1 MPIGLGD
8 PEEGSGEP
16 SQVSP
21 VPTAPQ
27 TPTMARL
34 GWQLLHLPSSDDSS
48 GRGGLWD
55 PQVAKFVQAELGE
68 HRFSMSCLPTSR
80 EPWAATPGALH
91 PPPRVQGGLPT
102 TEPEGHEHGGPGMAE
117 GPASSPRASLPGQES
132 QELGP
137 RGTAPLQG
145 RPPQAHGPQQ
155 GLVGISGGRGRRH
168 GRTLP
173 GGPHQTGPSAWTKLG
188 GVLPAPLAGEAG
200 GVGGGGRVSPLRS
213 DLQKVDLQSRC
224 QAARKRQ
231 RSCPGQGGS
240 PRAWW

>member
-27 TPTMARL
+27 TPTLARL
-34 GWQLLHLPSSDDSS
+34 GWQLLHLPFSEDSS

-91 PPPRVQGGLPT
+91 PPPPC
-102 TEPEGHEHGGPGMAE
+102 
-117 GPASSPRASLPGQES
+117 PR
-132 QELGP
+132 
-137 RGTAPLQG
+137 
-145 RPPQAHGPQQ
+145 RP
-155 GLVGISGGRGRRH
+155 
-168 GRTLP
+168 
-173 GGPHQTGPSAWTKLG
+173 
-188 GVLPAPLAGEAG
+188 
-200 GVGGGGRVSPLRS
+200 S
-213 DLQKVDLQSRC
+213 DH
-224 QAARKRQ
+224 
-231 RSCPGQGGS
+231 
-240 PRAWW
+240 RA